1 MSQNDEIGR
10 RIAELRDICG
20 YTQEEMAL
28 ELGLTPETYVAY
40 EEKGADIPIGAIFRI
55 ANKCGVDFTEIVTG
69 KAAKLD
75 SFQVVRA
82 GEGLKVSRF
91 PGYDYKDLAYLYGHK
106 VMQPSMVTLEPAGPA
121 ELNVHDGQEFN
132 YVVKG
137 SMTLIVEDKTI
148 LLNEGDSVYLNAEL
162 PHGHRAENEEP
173 CVFIAVIS
181 E

>member
-1 MSQNDEIGR
+1 MGQNDEIGR

-20 YTQEEMAL
+20 YTQEEMAS
-28 ELGLTPETYVAY
+28 ELGLALETYVGY
-40 EEKGADIPIGAIFRI
+40 EEKGADIPIGAIFKI
-55 ANKCGVDFTEIVTG
+55 ANKCGVDFTEIITG
-69 KAAKLD
+69 KTAMLD

-82 GEGLKVSRF
+82 GEGLSVTRA

-106 VMQPSMVTLEPAGPA
+106 IMQPSMVTLEPGPD
-121 ELNVHDGQEFN
+121 ELNTHDGQEFN

-137 SMTLIVEDKTI
+137 SMSLIIEDKEI
-148 LLNEGDSVYLNAEL
+148 LLNEGDSAYLNAEL
-162 PHGHRAENEEP
+162 PHGHRAENNSP